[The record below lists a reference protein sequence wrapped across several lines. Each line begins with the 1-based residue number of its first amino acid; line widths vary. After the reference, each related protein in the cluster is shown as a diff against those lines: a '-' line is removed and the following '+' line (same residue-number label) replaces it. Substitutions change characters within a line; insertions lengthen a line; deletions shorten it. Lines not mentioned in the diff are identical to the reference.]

1 MRIGNVVRDYAF
13 AQYCEAVPPP
23 DAPPPT
29 GWTFIGEVSSSSPAS
44 GALWVASPHR
54 LPSTAKDVRAE
65 RIAWT
70 GRQERML
77 AGFCYPPLASS
88 TAATWGYAPP
98 GVEFSHIS
106 PEFTGSNV
114 WETLNYAG
122 AVDAFSPQQPILVLD
137 APAGA
142 SLTVR
147 FYYRPRVAEPEPH
160 EIQPLPTL
168 PPTVPAAPGC
178 PEVSDL
184 QDLANF
190 LCELHDKV
198 DAIDRKIEDLLDSN
212 VPPEYTPDEETRGPA
227 PLDAPISKPA
237 SAIGLALT
245 LSLPLGHSRYGSNP
259 GAFPGAGHVIL
270 GTADGWLPSIPIR
283 HNPQIVLPLP
293 FQVTQ
298 IGLDLAPGVSAEY
311 RWLWPGRPVG

>member
-1 MRIGNVVRDYAF
+1 MPAPGT
-13 AQYCEAVPPP
+13 PPP
-23 DAPPPT
+23 SD
-29 GWTFIGEVSSSSPAS
+29 WTFLGRVSGVSPSS
-44 GALWVASPHR
+44 GMVYVYSPHFLPTTTKDIR
-54 LPSTAKDVRAE
+54 IVRVAWSGRESHMVAGFVYPAISGDTPSTWFNSYPGQQFSAFSYDFSVANE
-65 RIAWT
+65 WT
-70 GRQERML
+70 Q
-77 AGFCYPPLASS
+77 
-88 TAATWGYAPP
+88 
-98 GVEFSHIS
+98 
-106 PEFTGSNV
+106 
-114 WETLNYAG
+114 LNYGG
-122 AVDAFSPQQPILVLD
+122 AVDAFSPQQAVLGLD
-137 APAGA
+137 SPTGA
-142 SLTVR
+142 SLTCD
-147 FYYRPRVAEPEPH
+147 FYYRPRVAEPLPH
-160 EIQPLPTL
+160 DLQPLPAL

-190 LCELHDKV
+190 LCELHHKV
-198 DAIDRKIEDLLDSN
+198 DALDRKIEDLLDSN
-212 VPPEYTPDEETRGPA
+212 VPPEYTPDDETRGPA
-227 PLDAPISKPA
+227 PVDEPISKPA

-259 GAFPGAGHVIL
+259 GAYPGAGHVIL